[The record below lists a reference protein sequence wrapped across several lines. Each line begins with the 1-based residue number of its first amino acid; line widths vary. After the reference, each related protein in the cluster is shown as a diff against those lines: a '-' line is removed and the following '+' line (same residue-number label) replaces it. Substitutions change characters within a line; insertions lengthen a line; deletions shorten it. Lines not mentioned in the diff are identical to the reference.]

1 MTTSVTTGATTRPV
15 SGPGAS
21 AGRYRYRAAT
31 PDGQVVEG
39 VLQASSRQTA
49 LAELHRQRLFPVAV
63 DEVQAAPRSRGPAL
77 GRSAAVALW
86 TRNVSILLGAGVP
99 LDRALAFTAEQAG
112 HEGLGDAIRQT
123 RRAVQGGSSVADAL
137 AQHPRYFGPLVV
149 SMVAAGESAGAL
161 DVVFARMSDHLEE
174 AAELRSQMRSA
185 LMYPALMAAVAGVGV
200 AVLLT
205 FVVPRF
211 ASMLEDVGG
220 RLPAS
225 TRLLVAGSAILTN
238 WWWAWLLAAAAL
250 GYGVYELMR
259 RPEYRRGWHRTR
271 LAWPRVGDLELKYVT
286 ARFART
292 LGLLLR
298 SGVPMLSALRIAR
311 GAVPNVAVG
320 EGIERAAG
328 AVAEGS
334 ALAPALAGTLP
345 SLAVQM
351 LAVGEE
357 SGRLEDLCIRVAD
370 TYDAEVRR
378 ALRTTVAM
386 IEPAMI
392 LFFGALVGFVAV
404 AMLQAIYSVNS
415 AAF

>member
-1 MTTSVTTGATTRPV
+1 VTTGVTSNV
-15 SGPGAS
+15 S
-21 AGRYRYRAAT
+21 AGTGTIRYRYRAAT
-31 PDGQVVEG
+31 SDGQVVEG

-63 DEVQAAPRSRGPAL
+63 DEVPSTAARPRGPAL
-77 GRSAAVALW
+77 SRHAAVALW

-99 LDRALAFTAEQAG
+99 LDRALAFTADQAG
-112 HEGLGDAIRQT
+112 HAGLADAVRQT
-123 RRAVQGGSSVADAL
+123 RRAVQGGSSLADAL
-137 AQHPRYFGPLVV
+137 AQHPRYFGALVV
-149 SMVAAGESAGAL
+149 SMVAAGESSGAL
-161 DVVFARMSDHLEE
+161 DVVFERMSEHLEE
-174 AAELRSQMRSA
+174 VAELRSQVRSA
-185 LMYPALMAAVAGVGV
+185 LLYPALMAVVASLGV
-200 AVLLT
+200 AVLLL

-211 ASMLEDVGG
+211 ATILGDVGG
-220 RLPAS
+220 RLPAT
-225 TRLLVAGSAILTN
+225 TRLLVAGSEMLTN
-238 WWWAWLLAAAAL
+238 WWWAWLIAAAAL
-250 GYGVYELMR
+250 GYGAYEALR
-259 RPEYRRGWHRTR
+259 RPEYRRAWHRTR
-271 LAWPRVGDLELKYVT
+271 LSWPRIGELELKYVT
-286 ARFART
+286 ARFTRT

-311 GAVPNVAVG
+311 GAVPNIVLG
-320 EGIERAAG
+320 EGIERAAA

-357 SGRLEDLCIRVAD
+357 SGRLEELCVRVAD

-392 LFFGALVGFVAV
+392 LIFGALVGFVAL
-404 AMLQAIYSVNS
+404 AMLQAIYSINTT
-415 AAF
+415 AF